1 MVRVM
6 SKRSIFIKE
15 FGVTTSNSQPR
26 PRRRDDS
33 DEDWQPPE
41 KAIETRTRGS
51 TRRPSKRAREEEE
64 EEEEDDDNDDD
75 DDDDDDKEEEEAVK
89 RSNKRPRHDKG
100 EKRAVDSDNNGDEEG
115 ENSDNA
121 GNDEESEE
129 GDDRTRSL
137 RLQMMTDQTRKVKAK
152 RRVVPRRTHTGLK
165 DSELAS
171 WFAKD
176 PSAKDTFLATLGML
190 TDRFV

>member
-1 MVRVM
+1 MVRLM
-6 SKRSIFIKE
+6 SKRAILYKE
-15 FGVTTSNSQPR
+15 LGVTTSNSQPR

-51 TRRPSKRAREEEE
+51 TRRPSKRGREEEE
-64 EEEEDDDNDDD
+64 EEEEEHDDD
-75 DDDDDDKEEEEAVK
+75 DDDDDNDDEEEEAVK

-152 RRVVPRRTHTGLK
+152 RRGVPRRTHTGLK

-190 TDRFV
+190 TDRFVK